1 MIEEGRKKR
10 MEKIANPKGNRVVGV
25 FRGMEAGYG
34 FVRPTGTKRAEGR
47 LLDIYIPTH
56 HSGDASTGDVVMVQ
70 LGSRHSDRQP
80 GPRGQIVEVL
90 ERESHEFVGT
100 YFESAGGGDVEVD

>member
-25 FRGMEAGYG
+25 FRRMEAGYG

-70 LGSRHSDRQP
+70 LGSRRGDRQP
-80 GPRGQIVEVL
+80 GPRGRIVGGPG
-90 ERESHEFVGT
+90 RGAHAVG
-100 YFESAGGGDVEVD
+100 GP